1 MLGYMKHFSYL
12 CNNKKNVIKKKSHT
26 WYVNILVWDCLFGIY
41 NFTTVFLN
49 EVIYYHINV
58 F

>member
-1 MLGYMKHFSYL
+1 MVCKYTSMG
-12 CNNKKNVIKKKSHT
+12 
-26 WYVNILVWDCLFGIY
+26 LFGIY

-49 EVIYYHINV
+49 EVLYYHINV

>member
-1 MLGYMKHFSYL
+1 MVCKYT
-12 CNNKKNVIKKKSHT
+12 I
-26 WYVNILVWDCLFGIY
+26 VWDCLFGIY

-49 EVIYYHINV
+49 EVLYYHINV